1 MQNTITARDLGG
13 NIYKCTD
20 CNTEECK
27 TIFHLKQKLQEN
39 HGIENFIVFHDS
51 YGYLDNNRL
60 LININEVNIITYDE
74 KEYSSNS
81 IFINFA
87 TLGGIV
93 NILKDKL
100 KEHVTNIKGARIGLI
115 GVDEMYAHLTTT
127 DIKNLEYEKKKRNLP

>member
-1 MQNTITARDLGG
+1 MI
-13 NIYKCTD
+13 
-20 CNTEECK
+20 
-27 TIFHLKQKLQEN
+27 
-39 HGIENFIVFHDS
+39 
-51 YGYLDNNRL
+51 
-60 LININEVNIITYDE
+60 NIITYDE

-127 DIKNLEYEKKKRNLP
+127 DIKNLEYEKKKKICHNLMANFYPIEWNIFLDLEYIKLKRENALVNCKLPSSSAFPLS